1 MSEDFFKRSE
11 VGHDASDLHS
21 HDDKKVKHRDESSER
36 EDLENAIEELND
48 FEEVENLNE
57 IEREMSGDAP
67 VEEAP
72 EEEKEPFKVDAEE
85 WKEKPESK
93 AYMTVDQVIEPKAKK
108 NCGAG
113 WKIATVFFFILAV
126 AGCSALAFMFFNDGK
141 IMLWGR
147 TIESYKTGTKATV
160 NVNDN
165 DEDGPA
171 GSDRPGGDVEDEDSY
186 LVIKETGFGIKVDK
200 AKYNITYTIEA
211 SQTSSS
217 RKVAR
222 LWLSLASD
230 STVPDFA
237 NMAKNVGG
245 MATITFSNEPM
256 DDIETGSS
264 FMYAPNKYALI
275 EYSHASYS
283 SAHDENNIKN
293 EEECQM
299 ALYEILDERNI
310 SAE

>member
-21 HDDKKVKHRDESSER
+21 HDDKKVKRRDESSER

-147 TIESYKTGTKATV
+147 TVESYKTGTKATV
-160 NVNDN
+160 SVKDDDKDEPAESD
-165 DEDGPA
+165 DEDEEGE
-171 GSDRPGGDVEDEDSY
+171 GY
-186 LVIKETGFGIKVDK
+186 LVIKEAGLRIKLDES
-200 AKYNITYTIEA
+200 KYNLTYELKTE
-211 SQTSSS
+211 QTAGSKS
-217 RKVAR
+217 VAH
-222 LWLSLASD
+222 LWLADATSPI
-230 STVPDFA
+230 VPDFA
-237 NMAKNVGG
+237 NSKKNVDG
-245 MATITFSNEPM
+245 MATITFSDEP
-256 DDIETGSS
+256 ISGES
-264 FMYAPNKYALI
+264 FMYAPNKYLLVEYPQAYYSVTYKDDNWVEYEQECMEALRG
-275 EYSHASYS
+275 
-283 SAHDENNIKN
+283 
-293 EEECQM
+293 
-299 ALYEILDERNI
+299 ILTNANF

>member
-57 IEREMSGDAP
+57 IEREMNGDAP

-72 EEEKEPFKVDAEE
+72 EEGKEPFKVNAEE

-108 NCGAG
+108 EKKGGAG
-113 WKIATVFFFILAV
+113 WKIATFFFLLLAI
-126 AGCSALAFMFFNDGK
+126 AGCGAAAYMFFNDGK

-147 TIESYKTGTKATV
+147 TIESYKTGTKATISV
-160 NVNDN
+160 ENDDKDEPAEPD
-165 DEDGPA
+165 DEDEEGE
-171 GSDRPGGDVEDEDSY
+171 GY
-186 LVIKETGFGIKVDK
+186 LVIKEAGLRINLNGSEYNLTYEFK
-200 AKYNITYTIEA
+200 AG
-211 SQTSSS
+211 QTAGSKS
-217 RKVAR
+217 VAH
-222 LWLSLASD
+222 LWLADATSPI
-230 STVPDFA
+230 VPDFA
-237 NMAKNVGG
+237 NSKKNVDG
-245 MATITFSNEPM
+245 MATITFSDEP
-256 DDIETGSS
+256 ISGES
-264 FMYAPNKYALI
+264 FMYAPNKYLLVEYPQTYYSIASNDDNWVEYEQECMEALRGI
-275 EYSHASYS
+275 L
-283 SAHDENNIKN
+283 KN
-293 EEECQM
+293 
-299 ALYEILDERNI
+299 ANF